1 MSLFTKKKK
10 GKKAALETFDDNLLT
25 DKTPFA
31 VQEAYR
37 MVRTNIMFSVP
48 GDGCKKIIVT
58 SGTQGEAKS
67 TTSINIAI
75 SFAQNHAKVL
85 LMDCD
90 LRLPTIA
97 SKLGN
102 LKEQGLSNLL
112 AGMCSLDEVIQH
124 TPFDVD
130 IITAGEIPP
139 NPTELLGSD
148 AMGNLLEQ
156 LGEKYDYI
164 ILDTPPACVVTDA
177 AVLTKF
183 CSGVILVARQ
193 NLAQKEQI
201 NEAIHKLEFA
211 KARILGF
218 VFTGVENEKYGS
230 YRKKSGYSY
239 EYH

>member
-1 MSLFTKKKK
+1 MSLFNKKKRRK
-10 GKKAALETFDDNLLT
+10 MTAMDSFDDNFLT
-25 DKTPFA
+25 EKTPFA
-31 VQEAYR
+31 VQEAYK
-37 MVRTNIMFSVP
+37 MIRTNIMFSVP

-58 SGTQGEAKS
+58 SSNQGEAKS

-75 SFAQNHAKVL
+75 SFAQNQARVL

-102 LKEQGLSNLL
+102 LKEQGLSNVL

-148 AMGNLLEQ
+148 AMGKVLEQ
-156 LGEKYDYI
+156 LEDRYDYI
-164 ILDTPPACVVTDA
+164 ILDTPPACVVSDV

-183 CSGVILVARQ
+183 CSGVLLVVRQ
-193 NLAQKEQI
+193 NLAKKEEV

-218 VFTGVENEKYGS
+218 VFTGVENEKYKS
-230 YRKKSGYSY
+230 YRKKSGYGY
-239 EYH
+239 GYY